1 MINRIWTANRSQW
14 SIKDVSGSLFLL
26 SKNRLSD
33 NKSKKRAITIFRD
46 RIMPPKTKEAK
57 NPKNGSGENK
67 NAKKLK
73 YILTNDKTNKL

>member
-1 MINRIWTANRSQW
+1 
-14 SIKDVSGSLFLL
+14 
-26 SKNRLSD
+26 
-33 NKSKKRAITIFRD
+33 
-46 RIMPPKTKEAK
+46 MPPKTKEAK